1 MAAISVRRTELFA
14 LNNGIANATRQAS
27 ITTIKGNMK

>member
-14 LNNGIANATRQAS
+14 LKDSIENATRQAS
-27 ITTIKGNMK
+27 MTTIKGNMK